1 VSPPSVSSSPSGA
14 PTPSSGASTSS
25 IPYGQSEEVTFT
37 YNTPESGNNY
47 KFQYWN
53 IGGQTY
59 QNNVVNITETLT
71 CTTPGGTLTGPSGT
85 AYYKRQQPG
94 GVIIKPDTIDLTQ
107 SSETYT
113 FNWTSA
119 YSGTG
124 VFTYAFYGTAIIKY
138 SGVSSND
145 MTWYA
150 VVQLPDGTVA
160 AQGSGNLKIT
170 NYPTPPNQN
179 EYYVCKLSG
188 DGQITGVNV
197 SSGTAQGTAYI
208 TCTLQSSNGGPP

>member
-37 YNTPESGNNY
+37 YNAPESGNNY
-47 KFQYWN
+47 KFQYWS

-94 GVIIKPDTIDLTQ
+94 TIGIYPSDTIDLTQ

-113 FNWTSA
+113 FKWTSS

-124 VFTYAFYGTAIIKY
+124 VFTYAFYGTAIITY
-138 SGVSSND
+138 SGVSSSN

-160 AQGSGNLKIT
+160 ALGTGGLVIT
-170 NYPTPPNQN
+170 KYPTPPNQN
-179 EYYVCKLSG
+179 EYYVCQLSG

-197 SSGTAQGTAYI
+197 SSGTTQGTADI
-208 TCTLQSSNGGPP
+208 TCTLQSSNGG